1 MLLARRVRCV
11 AAVVSVACSGTA
23 CAPAFGGAAVSGPP
37 VQHRGAVVSTQTVVT
52 ELRIARKELES
63 ARAQQR
69 TNDADYFF
77 NAVEIIVGIA
87 AGLIAIIAVLVAV
100 AGYKAFRLMLRE
112 ELATRVTSAFEKIG
126 QPRVEES
133 LREADKRLRTK
144 LAEFD
149 SAAGEALE
157 ALRTAAG
164 SSK

>member
-1 MLLARRVRCV
+1 M
-11 AAVVSVACSGTA
+11 ACWGMA
-23 CAPAFGGAAVSGPP
+23 CAPAFGGYAVSGPP
-37 VQHRGAVVSTQTVVT
+37 AQHLVAVASTQAVVT
-52 ELRIARKELES
+52 ELRIARKELEG

-69 TNDADYFF
+69 KNDADYFF

-112 ELATRVTSAFEKIG
+112 ELTTRVTSAFEEIG
-126 QPRVEES
+126 KPQIEES
-133 LREADKRLRTK
+133 LREVDKQLGTK

-149 SAAGEALE
+149 SASGEALE
-157 ALRTAAG
+157 ALRKAAG